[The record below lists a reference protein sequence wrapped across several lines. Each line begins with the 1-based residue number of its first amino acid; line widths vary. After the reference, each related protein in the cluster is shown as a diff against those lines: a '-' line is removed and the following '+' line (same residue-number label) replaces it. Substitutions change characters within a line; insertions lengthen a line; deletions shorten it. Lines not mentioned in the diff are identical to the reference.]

1 MLSPPS
7 PSSQNSMVMSGS
19 NSSVC
24 SGRNGGGG
32 VVGGGGLVEKL
43 VSDIESLLQR
53 PDETFSDVIIHVDGK
68 NVQAHRCIL
77 VVRCPYFRS
86 LFADLNERDVSK
98 VELKLE
104 KLMKGEKVGYEAFM
118 AVMGYV
124 YGSRM
129 NPLAPSCVSCLDA
142 SCPHITCRPAIEF
155 VIEILRASSVLELS
169 ELRASAQQHLV
180 NVVGNTQVDD
190 VLLILAA
197 ADKHRAAQLH
207 AMCLQV
213 IAHSDLD
220 TLTLEKE
227 LSRCTMEE
235 VMGLRLELGFPHLS
249 LDSPQAKQCKR
260 IYRALDLDDV
270 ELVQLLLKE
279 EKTDLNSTYALHYA
293 AMYCDPKIMADLLR
307 LEIADTNLRNQRGF
321 TVLHVAAL
329 RREPQTI
336 GALLAQ
342 GAHLHD
348 VTPDGR
354 TALQIC
360 RRLAKKS
367 DGDVDDEYHKDHL
380 SIEILEQ
387 AERKVAFSKPTADV
401 LSVPLSC
408 EKELRETLSYL
419 ENRVALGRLLFP
431 QQTKIVLGISHLDS
445 TPEFTDLDSPS
456 VSGITS
462 GSSQRQTVD
471 LNQIPSRKQS
481 RGSLNISGDEAKTNV
496 NAALL
501 QRIVALRTTVE
512 VAHKIFP
519 NCSKVI
525 DTYVVDDEVLDLSES
540 ESAISEEQVKKKR
553 RFAELN
559 YMLAEAFLKD
569 MAEIDNQNI
578 SGKLSNP
585 LSSSSSTSS
594 TLADV
599 GSLSINE

>member
-1 MLSPPS
+1 
-7 PSSQNSMVMSGS
+7 
-19 NSSVC
+19 
-24 SGRNGGGG
+24 

-86 LFADLNERDVSK
+86 LFADLNERDVPK

-118 AVMGYV
+118 AVLEYV

-155 VIEILRASSVLELS
+155 VLEILRASSVLELS

-235 VMGLRLELGFPHLS
+235 VTGLRLELGFPHLS
-249 LDSPQAKQCKR
+249 VDSPQAKQCKR

-270 ELVQLLLKE
+270 ELVQMLLKE
-279 EKTDLNSTYALHYA
+279 EKTDLDSTYALHYA

-307 LEIADTNLRNQRGF
+307 LKIADTNLRNQRGF

-360 RRLAKKS
+360 RRLGKKS

-387 AERKVAFSKPTADV
+387 AERKGAFSKPTADV

-471 LNQIPSRKQS
+471 SNQIPSRKQS
-481 RGSLNISGDEAKTNV
+481 HGSLNISGDEAKTNV
-496 NAALL
+496 NEALL
-501 QRIVALRTTVE
+501 QRIVALRTTGV
-512 VAHKIFP
+512 VPYCKNSMP
-519 NCSKVI
+519 TLLPGVPVSCNLCCS
-525 DTYVVDDEVLDLSES
+525 ENPWNLC
-540 ESAISEEQVKKKR
+540 R
-553 RFAELN
+553 R
-559 YMLAEAFLKD
+559 
-569 MAEIDNQNI
+569 
-578 SGKLSNP
+578 
-585 LSSSSSTSS
+585 
-594 TLADV
+594 
-599 GSLSINE
+599 